1 MKTAVTSFASST
13 TSEGDML
20 GSLGID
26 VQLLILQTVA
36 FLLLLFILTKYVF
49 PKLNAMLDK
58 RDKAIADS
66 LKAASEAEK
75 NAAKSQGE
83 VEKLLKTA
91 RRDADEIVASA
102 KAEAGALV
110 DAAEKKSRERAEQ
123 IVADAEAELKSE
135 VERARQALKKE
146 TLELVTAA
154 TEKVVG
160 GVVSEKV
167 DEELIRSAVDGAKN
181 T

>member
-13 TSEGDML
+13 APEGDML